1 MMKTPVYLSRPAVTS
16 ALGNG
21 LRTHID
27 ALLMPSETSPLTFS
41 DQWVKGKT
49 FAFGAV
55 NETLRPLPDNL
66 SAAHRSRNNQLLWH
80 ALEQIEDDIRAAVT
94 ARLGRP

>member
-27 ALLMPSETSPLTFS
+27 ALLMPSETSPLTTNGS
-41 DQWVKGKT
+41 RAK
-49 FAFGAV
+49 
-55 NETLRPLPDNL
+55 PSH
-66 SAAHRSRNNQLLWH
+66 SAR
-80 ALEQIEDDIRAAVT
+80 
-94 ARLGRP
+94 